1 MPETGRRGRVEAFLR
16 ALSEQDFE
24 RIRTLVH
31 DDYVE
36 EYPQSGERVRG
47 VASQLRDP
55 AQLPRRRPPPG
66 AIDVG
71 TAPIVGEEDA
81 WVVGPSLAVVHV
93 SGTGDQYTGVM
104 RIRYPDGSTWHVV
117 AILEFRGDRIARN
130 TRVLRPG
137 LRGARLA
144 GRLGAS
150 ATSRSDR
157 GAVASDD
164 EAAVESGPCR
174 SS

>member
-1 MPETGRRGRVEAFLR
+1 MPGTLTTREGDSRRAVRGRVFMPETGRRGRVEAFLR

-47 VASQLRDP
+47 VDNLIEIMRNYPDGGLHEGDIDLA
-55 AQLPRRRPPPG
+55 G
-66 AIDVG
+66 ARIL
-71 TAPIVGEEDA
+71 GEDEA

-93 SGTGDQYTGVM
+93 SGTGDQYTGVT
-104 RIRYPDGSTWHVV
+104 RIRYPDGSLWHVV

-130 TRVLRPG
+130 TEYFAPVFEAPAWRAGWVERYEPG
-137 LRGARLA
+137 
-144 GRLGAS
+144 
-150 ATSRSDR
+150 
-157 GAVASDD
+157 
-164 EAAVESGPCR
+164 
-174 SS
+174 